1 MISSAFLAVDG
12 DKRKRNH
19 QQLPLYLRE
28 KAGPVYITN
37 FKLQK
42 VDYNHLGTDIFSTK

>member
-1 MISSAFLAVDG
+1 NRYRFISE
-12 DKRKRNH
+12 
-19 QQLPLYLRE
+19 Q

-42 VDYNHLGTDIFSTK
+42 VDYNHLGSDIFSLK